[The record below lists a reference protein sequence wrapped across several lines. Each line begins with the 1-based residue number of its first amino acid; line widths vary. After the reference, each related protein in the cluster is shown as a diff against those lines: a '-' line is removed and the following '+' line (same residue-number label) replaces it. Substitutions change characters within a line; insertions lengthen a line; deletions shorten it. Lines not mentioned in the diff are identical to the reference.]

1 MNSMHYSV
9 KYKLNNDKSK
19 TEESNIYSRNL
30 ESEKMILKLPEIT
43 QNKEEALEHT
53 HENQVEAS
61 NKIRDNSHY
70 LRMLQNH
77 QMEEKI

>member
-53 HENQVEAS
+53 HEN
-61 NKIRDNSHY
+61 
-70 LRMLQNH
+70 
-77 QMEEKI
+77 